1 MIKRVMLMVDID
13 TDNDGWPATAD
24 FLATY
29 AGNMVPLDGQTYVE
43 LDTGDSFTGKLVHL
57 LVSDIPPSTW

>member
-13 TDNDGWPATAD
+13 TDHDGLPATAD

-29 AGNMVPLDGQTYVE
+29 AGNMVPLDGQVYVE
-43 LDTGDSFTGKLVHL
+43 VSTGDAFTGKLVHL
-57 LVSDIPPSTW
+57 MVSDIPRSTW